1 MSSGIVSSQN
11 SSYISI
17 VPSTQ
22 TEFTENSQMIIEIDE
37 TLGYIKGRDS
47 YLCMDVTN
55 TSSDNSRWSFPN
67 GVGASALIN
76 RLEIYSKSTG
86 QLLETLE
93 NYNQWCGIENQYMRD
108 DYSVLQRTEGVGSP
122 SYQYMNESDPNNLL
136 LRQPTNLDPS
146 KVENNL
152 ISPVNADDATP
163 AYTARR
169 FCIPIKSGVFS
180 RWWDDEK
187 LCPVMNLGGLR
198 MVFTFASNEEVCKRL
213 GFYPQTVVEGE
224 FMPDVAVYPLDFNGG
239 FTEGIPLDAITEETD
254 TVFTKVDEIGA
265 FANVSNTG
273 LAVGNSVN
281 ISNLDETLIQIR
293 TITGI
298 TYSPDTTGQI
308 IITLN
313 ENIQTEEIPRLFLD
327 DNIRPSFL
335 VQNVEL
341 RVLQMIVPK
350 DGMEKLAKPMKYEYT
365 TYDQFHHTIPS
376 TILRDQI
383 PITSVA
389 SKAKAV
395 FTHFINSKYELDQ
408 SEKSYYSGMGPTE
421 LNLNSIQLFVNNK
434 LYPLQAINPSNKQ
447 DKALMLNELV
457 KAFRAIGKQPLNLG
471 TNEFG
476 GLNDY
481 SNTFLYAR
489 ELARGQFVYNLQNAE
504 PEVRVGFSGIRENC
518 RTNTYV
524 FSKKIVDISAK
535 GLAVML

>member
-1 MSSGIVSSQN
+1 MSSGIISSQN

-47 YLCMDVTN
+47 YLCMDVSN
-55 TSSDNSRWSFPN
+55 TSSDRSRWSFPN

-108 DYSVLQRTEGVGSP
+108 DYSTLERLEGVGSP
-122 SYQYMNESDPNNLL
+122 SYQYMNQSLPNNILN
-136 LRQPTNLDPS
+136 RSTTNLAPS

-152 ISPVNADDATP
+152 ISPVNADDSTQ
-163 AYTARR
+163 AYTPRR

-180 RWWDDEK
+180 HWWDEEK

-198 MVFTFASNEEVCKRL
+198 MVFTFGKNEEVCKRL
-213 GFYPQTVVEGE
+213 GFSPI
-224 FMPDVAVYPLDFNGG
+224 DVIDTKPLTGG
-239 FTEGIPLDAITEETD
+239 FGIPLQTTTEAGD
-254 TVFTKVDEIGA
+254 TFSTRISEVNGN
-265 FANVSNTG
+265 FANVNDTG
-273 LAVGNSVN
+273 LAVGNK
-281 ISNLDETLIQIR
+281 IIIQTATGGVQQER
-293 TITGI
+293 TITGL
-298 TYSPDTTGQI
+298 TLSDVDPGQI
-308 IITLN
+308 IIN
-313 ENIQTEEIPRLFLD
+313 LD
-327 DNIRPSFL
+327 DEVGAYLNPFLVLNTAVRPSFL

-341 RVLQMIVPK
+341 RVLQMVVPK
-350 DGMEKLAKPMKYEYT
+350 DGMDKLAKPMKYEYT

-395 FTHFINSKYELDQ
+395 FTHFVETDAELNQ
-408 SEKSYYSGMGPTE
+408 TQKSYYSGMGPTE
-421 LNLNSIQLFVNNK
+421 LGLNSVQLFVNNK
-434 LYPLQAINPSNKQ
+434 LYPLQAINPQSTN
-447 DKALMLNELV
+447 DKALMQNEIV
-457 KAFRAIGKQPLNLG
+457 KSFIAIGKQPLNLG
-471 TNEFG
+471 TNEYG

-489 ELARGQFVYNLQNAE
+489 ELARGNFVYNLQNAE
-504 PEVRVGFSGIRENC
+504 PEVRLGFSAIRNNC

>member
-1 MSSGIVSSQN
+1 MSNGIVSSQN

-47 YLCMDVTN
+47 YLCLDVLN
-55 TSSDNSRWSFPN
+55 TSSDSSRWSFPN

-108 DYSVLQRTEGVGSP
+108 DYSTLQRLEGVGSP
-122 SYQYMNESDPNNLL
+122 SYQYMNASEPNDILVRSTTLL
-136 LRQPTNLDPS
+136 NPS

-152 ISPVNADDATP
+152 LSPLNADDATP
-163 AYTARR
+163 AYTSRR

-180 RWWDDEK
+180 RWWDEER

-198 MVFTFASNEEVCKRL
+198 MVFTFGTNEEVCKRL
-213 GFYPQTVVEGE
+213 GFYPQETLDDEFVES
-224 FMPDVAVYPLDFNGG
+224 VNVYPLTDDI
-239 FTEGIPLDAITEETD
+239 GIPMITIDEAGD
-254 TVFTKVDEIGA
+254 TLLSRIAEFKGN
-265 FANVSNTG
+265 FANVNNTG
-273 LAVGNSVN
+273 LSVGNKV
-281 ISNLDETLIQIR
+281 IVQKLDGTEKQYK
-293 TITGI
+293 TITEI
-298 TYSPDTTGQI
+298 TASNDTQGQI
-308 IITLN
+308 VITFDSELN
-313 ENIQTEEIPRLFLD
+313 EVENPYILLD
-327 DNIRPSFL
+327 TSVRPSFL

-341 RVLQMIVPK
+341 RVLQMVVPK
-350 DGMEKLAKPMKYEYT
+350 DGMDKLAKPMKYEYT
-365 TYDQFHHTIPS
+365 TYDQFHHTIPA

-395 FTHFINSKYELDQ
+395 FTHFMDTDNQLDQ
-408 SEKSYYSGMGPTE
+408 TEKSYYSGMGPSE
-421 LNLNSIQLFVNNK
+421 LHLNSVQLFVNNK
-434 LYPLQAINPSNKQ
+434 LYPLQAINPQATN
-447 DKALMLNELV
+447 DKALMHNEVV
-457 KAFRAIGKQPLNLG
+457 KAFLAIGKQPLNLG
-471 TNEFG
+471 TNEYG

-504 PEVRVGFSGIRENC
+504 PEVRLGFSAIRNNC

>member
-122 SYQYMNESDPNNLL
+122 SYQYMNESIPNALPFRHL
-136 LRQPTNLDPS
+136 TNLNPAS
-146 KVENNL
+146 VENNL
-152 ISPVNADDATP
+152 VSPINKDDATP

-180 RWWDDEK
+180 RWWDEEK

-213 GFYPQTVVEGE
+213 GYYPQAIVDDE
-224 FMPDVAVYPLDFNGG
+224 FMPNVQVYSLTGGPFN
-239 FTEGIPLDAITEETD
+239 GIPLLPIDDEGD
-254 TVFTKVDEIGA
+254 TVLTKVEDLEGT

-273 LAVGNSVN
+273 LAVGNKVV
-281 ISNLDETLIQIR
+281 IAKADDTEKQYA

-298 TYSPDTTGQI
+298 TYSPDTQGQVI
-308 IITLN
+308 INFEGNLNNETEPFLTLD
-313 ENIQTEEIPRLFLD
+313 TTT
-327 DNIRPSFL
+327 RPSYL

-395 FTHFINSKYELDQ
+395 FTHFVQSSNELDQ
-408 SEKSYYSGMGPTE
+408 TEKSYYSGMGPSE
-421 LNLNSIQLFVNNK
+421 LELNSIQLFVNNK
-434 LYPLQAINPSNKQ
+434 LYPLQAINPQSVN
-447 DKALMLNELV
+447 DKSLMLNELV